1 MMLTIQSLWQNSY
14 FPVTNFRRPAPFEE
28 FHHLRQHGRLAKDD
42 WTPMQT
48 SIPKRP
54 VHLENTPENKW
65 GKHWT
70 KSTNFC
76 RVVMLHHFLCPGF
89 WHAKWLQYT
98 NTNTVNLLTKKFRT
112 PPKNNDSKELPGFDP
127 DPSEFLEVFKSDPTA
142 NSTAQWP
149 KVIVGAG
156 DFFASSFSSRPSTD
170 GNHLVGDGGPLAV
183 KNLLEPLKTGDWDLG
198 PKKYP
203 LYLRCMWGWRLRVPF
218 QG

>member
-1 MMLTIQSLWQNSY
+1 
-14 FPVTNFRRPAPFEE
+14 
-28 FHHLRQHGRLAKDD
+28 
-42 WTPMQT
+42 MQT

-89 WHAKWLQYT
+89 WHAKWLKYT
-98 NTNTVNLLTKKFRT
+98 NTNTVNLQTKKFRT
-112 PPKNNDSKELPGFDP
+112 PPKNNDSWTSGIW
-127 DPSEFLEVFKSDPTA
+127 PSEFLQVFKSSNSEFKSPVTQGDRWRRWLFRLFIFLTA
-142 NSTAQWP
+142 FDRWKPLGWWWRA
-149 KVIVGAG
+149 
-156 DFFASSFSSRPSTD
+156 PSCE
-170 GNHLVGDGGPLAV
+170 NP
-183 KNLLEPLKTGDWDLG
+183 LLEPLKTGDWDLG

-203 LYLRCMWGWRLRVPF
+203 LYLRCMWGWWLRVPF

>member
-1 MMLTIQSLWQNSY
+1 MTIILQSHGWKIKTLTTPSIGSEKWCSLFTHFWQNSY
-14 FPVTNFRRPAPFEE
+14 FPVTNFIWWAEL
-28 FHHLRQHGRLAKDD
+28 LRQHGRLAKDD

-112 PPKNNDSKELPGFDP
+112 PPKNNDSWTSGIWPWPFRVFIGFQKLKQRIQQP
-127 DPSEFLEVFKSDPTA
+127 SDPRWSLAPVT
-142 NSTAQWP
+142 
-149 KVIVGAG
+149 
-156 DFFASSFSSRPSTD
+156 FSPLHFPHGLRQMETTW
-170 GNHLVGDGGPLAV
+170 LVMEGP
-183 KNLLEPLKTGDWDLG
+183 
-198 PKKYP
+198 
-203 LYLRCMWGWRLRVPF
+203 
-218 QG
+218 